1 MSWSDFASMLRPELV
16 MQGGGLWQA
25 GDHQALP
32 ITKSSTLYNHKLD
45 AKVKQSFYF
54 SVCPLL

>member
-1 MSWSDFASMLRPELV
+1 MSWSDFASVLGHELV
-16 MQGGGLWQA
+16 MQEGGLQQA

-32 ITKSSTLYNHKLD
+32 VTNSSILYNHKLN
-45 AKVKQSFYF
+45 AEVEQSFYF